1 MSKDRN
7 VIPIGTD
14 SRRVTRPVARPSQL
28 PALLQSIRDQAV
40 VFYKSALA
48 ELYDKADDSLFELA
62 DKAVSNAEQG
72 MFFEVMRTL
81 RLKRGELISSCAD
94 GLMEKFDD
102 LARITPA
109 SEDAPRPFAVDSLS
123 LVQPDELEQS
133 VALDGMVGR
142 CNERNRLALQ
152 HLALRINSLSKL
164 HVDAHSNP
172 LSPSILA
179 ELFVDSFAALDL
191 DIKVRLILLKLFERY
206 LCNRLDDLYGEAN
219 SLLIQAG
226 VLPDLKLGS
235 VPQAR
240 SAAPRSEH
248 AGSRGEGD
256 AARGMPGPDAFSGG
270 ISARDQEV
278 LSVFS
283 QLIGSWRHASGDTAL
298 SNPGVIGAE
307 PMQSDEL
314 LELLAHLPAG
324 QTQAAT
330 RDLRKNVY
338 QQLDNRRQA
347 TGKVQSLD
355 RVDDDVISLV
365 SMLFEFILDDEHL
378 PTTVKALVA
387 RLQLP
392 VLRVAIADKEFF
404 SLSRHPARR
413 LLNELARA
421 TVGWN
426 DQDDLRRDQLYILLE
441 NMVGRLLIEPSPSA
455 ELFDDLHAELSSFV
469 KIEQRRSGRLEQRTR
484 DAEEGKAKVEAAR
497 AQVADSLN
505 ALLLGRTVPVRLV
518 ATLRDTW
525 SQVMQMT
532 WLRQGADSEAWRG
545 VVDTAERLVTSMQ
558 APAEGQTLA
567 ELTVANQKV
576 LSEVADGLQL
586 IGQDEQQSAP
596 LLATLAALQNA
607 ASEALVPTT
616 GPIARSQEVPGRPET
631 ALRSAARH
639 SLGMQEPLAVP
650 PAVVVPADIEAV
662 RIADQVIESVTAE
675 ENVELLTDL
684 PSAESISWVE
694 RLHAGS
700 WFELAPSEGQPAQRC
715 KLAAVISFSG
725 NHIFVNRSGVK
736 VAEFRTQALQRHFDH
751 GLIQLIDD
759 NQLFDRAL
767 ESVIGNLRQLQSGRP

>member
-14 SRRVTRPVARPSQL
+14 SRRVARPVARPSHL
-28 PALLQSIRDQAV
+28 PSLLQSIRDQAV

-48 ELYDKADDSLFELA
+48 ELYDQADDSLFVLA
-62 DKAVSNAEQG
+62 DKAASNAEQG
-72 MFFEVMRTL
+72 MFFEVMRAL
-81 RLKRGELISSCAD
+81 RLKRGELISSCAG
-94 GLMEKFDD
+94 GLIEKFDD
-102 LARITPA
+102 LGRITPA
-109 SEDAPRPFAVDSLS
+109 AEEAPQPFAVDSLS

-152 HLALRINSLSKL
+152 HLALRINSLSKQP
-164 HVDAHSNP
+164 VDEHSNP
-172 LSPSILA
+172 LSPAILA
-179 ELFVDSFAALDL
+179 EVFVDSFAALDL

-226 VLPDLKLGS
+226 ILPDLKLGS

-240 SAAPRSEH
+240 SAAPRGQH
-248 AGSRGEGD
+248 ARPPSGTVS
-256 AARGMPGPDAFSGG
+256 DAFAGDTG
-270 ISARDQEV
+270 ARDQRDQEV

-314 LELLAHLPAG
+314 LELLAHLPAAP
-324 QTQAAT
+324 TQSDT
-330 RDLRKNVY
+330 RNLRKNVY
-338 QQLDNRRQA
+338 QQLDNRRHA
-347 TGKVQSLD
+347 TGKAQSLD

-392 VLRVAIADKEFF
+392 VLRVAIADKAFF

-455 ELFDDLHAELSSFV
+455 ELFDELHAELSSFV
-469 KIEQRRSGRLEQRTR
+469 RIEQRRSGRLEQRTR

-532 WLRQGADSEAWRG
+532 WLRQGAESEAWRG
-545 VVDTAERLVTSMQ
+545 VVDTAERLIISMEG
-558 APAEGQTLA
+558 PAQGQTLPERDA
-567 ELTVANQKV
+567 ANQKV
-576 LSEVADGLQL
+576 LSEVAEGLEL

-596 LLATLAALQNA
+596 LLAALAALQKA
-607 ASEALVPTT
+607 ASEALISPAE
-616 GPIARSQEVPGRPET
+616 PIARPEEAAAPTDSTLIPAATQE
-631 ALRSAARH
+631 A
-639 SLGMQEPLAVP
+639 LAVQ
-650 PAVVVPADIEAV
+650 PAALADIEAV
-662 RIADQVIESVTAE
+662 HIAEQVIESVAVEEEAE
-675 ENVELLTDL
+675 LVIDL
-684 PSAESISWVE
+684 PSAESISWVS

-700 WFELAPSEGQPAQRC
+700 WFELTPSEGQPAQRC
-715 KLAAVISFSG
+715 KLAAIISFSG

-736 VAEFRTQALQRHFDH
+736 VAEFRTQALQRHFDS
-751 GLIQLIDD
+751 GLIHLVDD

-767 ESVIGNLRQLQSGRP
+767 ESVIGNLRQLQSGRS